1 MAGIEQEFPISLW
14 AEDRT
19 FDNPHDNP
27 TRLRRDPGGGALAH
41 LAVDRRVAHHPTFA
55 DTLSAGLELRLDER
69 DERGLFGRER
79 ERRRQYRREP
89 DEARITGD
97 YFDGLGDLGSGQVT
111 GVQALVNDDARI
123 LPQFPGE
130 LTMPDIDGVDPRAA
144 ARQQHIGEAASRGA
158 DIEGRLTIE
167 VDPKMVQGVSELD
180 PAARNPGMV
189 VSRDGERRIHC
200 KLLARLADA
209 PSGAADNPGEDQS
222 LRLSPAVGHAK
233 VDEKLI
239 GPPLCGF

>member
-1 MAGIEQEFPISLW
+1 MAGVEQEFPISLW

-19 FDNPHDNP
+19 FDNPDHNP
-27 TRLRRDPGGGALAH
+27 TRLRRDPGGGALAY
-41 LAVDRRVAHHPTFA
+41 LALDCRVAHHPTFA
-55 DTLSAGLELRLDER
+55 DTLSAGLELRLDKG
-69 DERGLFGRER
+69 DEGGLFGGER
-79 ERRRQYRREP
+79 ERRRQYRGEP

-97 YFDGLGDLGSGQVT
+97 YVDGLGNLSSGQVT
-111 GVQALVNDDARI
+111 GVEALVHDNARI

-158 DIEGRLTIE
+158 DVESRPALE

-189 VSRDGERRIHC
+189 VSRDGERRIDC
-200 KLLARLADA
+200 KLLARLVDA
-209 PSGAADNPGEDQS
+209 PSGASDDPGEDQS
-222 LRLSPAVGHAK
+222 LRLSPAFGHAK